1 MISTATAYTTLPHV
15 YDRNG
20 VAATLRSQPVQRVAA
35 TSVGDDATVGQQEDK
50 VTLSAA
56 GFARSGEGGGKDA
69 AAVNPAQE
77 ESTKETTATAQ
88 EKGSESQ
95 DLTEA
100 ELQSVQELK
109 QRDREVKAHE
119 QAHLA
124 SAGQYTRGGPSYTY
138 QQGPDGRR
146 YAVGGEVPIDV
157 GGEKTPEET
166 IQKMRTVRRAAMA
179 PASPS
184 PADHGIAAAATAQEA
199 QAMQEMQAA
208 RAENSGEQ
216 QKQASKE
223 AAPKVQP
230 AAGDADSA
238 KVSRHTPLDV
248 LA

>member
-69 AAVNPAQE
+69 AATV
-77 ESTKETTATAQ
+77 Q

-238 KVSRHTPLDV
+238 KASRRTPLDI